1 MNINPSGH
9 TDLEMKIN
17 AAFNM
22 LGRVTTA
29 LVTATEECKTAQI
42 AIRDG
47 LTAVRSD
54 PAIFVPVEEA
64 MRLMSLS
71 RSSINRLLGRV
82 LPKHKF
88 GNAVRIRRSD
98 IENLIA
104 AEEEQK

>member
-1 MNINPSGH
+1 MSTNLSGH
-9 TDLEMKIN
+9 GDLEMKIN

-22 LGRVTTA
+22 LGRLTA
-29 LVTATEECKTAQI
+29 TLVTATEECKTAQI

-71 RSSINRLLGRV
+71 RSSINRLLGKV

-104 AEEEQK
+104 KEEHK